1 MYIYI
6 LYIYIYI
13 YVIICVTSCVMAS
26 SPLHPSPGSV
36 KAHKCPSIPAP
47 PVRNGSG
54 DECGDHGNRSAS
66 DRGFGLAEQICWPC
80 RTWYANFPNFLSF
93 PNTSLL
99 YPQYLPIC
107 VYPIETGNIWAG
119 SMMRTKAGSNLAEW
133 SLLEFEDDGICWTSW
148 DIIKKSWESMGH
160 SVCLKVSICKPHG

>member
-1 MYIYI
+1 M
-6 LYIYIYI
+6 
-13 YVIICVTSCVMAS
+13 IICVTSCVMAS

-80 RTWYANFPNFLSF
+80 RT
-93 PNTSLL
+93 
-99 YPQYLPIC
+99 
-107 VYPIETGNIWAG
+107 
-119 SMMRTKAGSNLAEW
+119 
-133 SLLEFEDDGICWTSW
+133 
-148 DIIKKSWESMGH
+148 
-160 SVCLKVSICKPHG
+160 